1 MEETDM
7 SKTNKIKSLLALK
20 GVKSVEYTRTLGLS
34 RPQALNT
41 KYSRDAFSGDD
52 LIRLADLT
60 GTRLAFIDPAT
71 REPLVTFDQNDVK
84 KEKPASHAAHERSAR
99 RNEQHDVRMEK
110 IEAEPA
116 SAA

>member
-1 MEETDM
+1 M

-52 LIRLADLT
+52 LIKLAGLT
-60 GTRLAFIDPAT
+60 GTRLAFIDPDT
-71 REPLVTFDQNDVK
+71 REPLVTFDQTDVK
-84 KEKPASHAAHERSAR
+84 KDRSEDDSKPRNDRVVVDHDERLDQVSA
-99 RNEQHDVRMEK
+99 EHL
-110 IEAEPA
+110 
-116 SAA
+116 SAV

>member
-1 MEETDM
+1 M

-52 LIRLADLT
+52 LIKLAGLT
-60 GTRLAFIDPAT
+60 GTRLAFIDPET
-71 REPLVTFDQNDVK
+71 REPLVTFDQTDVK
-84 KEKPASHAAHERSAR
+84 KDRMDDGSKPGKSRMAVDHDDRLDQISPDHLSA
-99 RNEQHDVRMEK
+99 V
-110 IEAEPA
+110 
-116 SAA
+116 

>member
-1 MEETDM
+1 M

-20 GVKSVEYTRTLGLS
+20 GVKSVEFTRTLGLS

-52 LIRLADLT
+52 LIRLAGLT
-60 GTRLAFIDPAT
+60 GTRLAFIDPLS

-84 KEKPASHAAHERSAR
+84 KEKPNSRKAARLEMLADRDDR
-99 RNEQHDVRMEK
+99 TEK
-110 IEAEPA
+110 IEAETI
-116 SAA
+116 SA

>member
-1 MEETDM
+1 M

-84 KEKPASHAAHERSAR
+84 KEKTASRSMDRTAR
-99 RNEQHDVRMEK
+99 RVERDDRMEK